1 MAPLGARLFVN
12 GTPAPLDDKGRFAL
26 KVGDAPRV
34 LVFRLLGGDGT
45 ESYWIRHLRRR
56 S

>member
-1 MAPLGARLFVN
+1 VN

-26 KVGDAPRV
+26 KLGDGPRV
-34 LVFRLLGGDGT
+34 LVFRLLGGDGG
-45 ESYWIRHLRRR
+45 ESYWIRSLRPR